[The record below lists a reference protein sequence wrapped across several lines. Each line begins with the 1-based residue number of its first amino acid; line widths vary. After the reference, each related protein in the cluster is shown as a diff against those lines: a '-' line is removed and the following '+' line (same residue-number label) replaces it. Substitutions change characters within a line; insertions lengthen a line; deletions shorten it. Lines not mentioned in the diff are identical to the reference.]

1 MMHPDA
7 AMEQHHREQR
17 RRGGRTM
24 AVTTAMDQALQS
36 AVVAGTGPGV
46 VALAADDSGVIY
58 QGAYGSRAAGIDGPM
73 TRDSVF
79 GIESMTKAVPS
90 VSAMQL
96 VEQVNLALDGPIGPR
111 LSALASPRVL
121 EGF

>member
-17 RRGGRTM
+17 RRGGMTM
-24 AVTTAMDQALQS
+24 AVTTAMDQALES
-36 AVVAGTGPGV
+36 AVVAGTVPGV

-58 QGAYGSRAAGIDGPM
+58 QGAYGSREAGIDRPM
-73 TRDSVF
+73 TLDTVF
-79 GIESMTKAVPS
+79 WIASMTKAVTS

-96 VEQVNLALDGPIGPR
+96 VEQ
-111 LSALASPRVL
+111 
-121 EGF
+121 